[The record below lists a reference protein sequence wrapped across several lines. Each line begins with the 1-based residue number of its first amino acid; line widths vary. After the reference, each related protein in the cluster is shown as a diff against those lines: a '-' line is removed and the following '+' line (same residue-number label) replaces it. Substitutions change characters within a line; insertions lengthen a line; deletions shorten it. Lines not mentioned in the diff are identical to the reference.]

1 MSHDNPA
8 VYTVMQ
14 QFQISY
20 SYPVLFTSEAFDAAN
35 PTLANLLRDSN
46 CADSRIFP
54 VIDANVSE
62 KHPDWWQRLTHYLTE
77 HQVGELLP
85 PLSFPGGEAAKQS
98 TRQIEQFYQIVAD
111 QCIDRHSVV
120 LAIGGGAMLD
130 AVGYAAATA
139 HRGIRLIRMPTTVLA
154 QNDAGVGVKNGINF
168 LGRKNFVGT
177 FVPPMAVLNDYSFLD
192 TLLPRDQRAGIAE
205 AVKVALIRD
214 KCFFNELLAQRYP
227 LAHFESEP
235 MQYMIRRCAELHLQH
250 IATSGDP
257 FEYGSARPLDF
268 GHWAAHK
275 MEELSQHRLR
285 HGEAVAIGIALDS
298 LYSHRSGML
307 EESDLQNILTLL
319 IDLGF
324 RLNDKVLTSLD
335 VELALGEF
343 REHLGGDLCITL
355 LKGIGDGVEVN
366 HIDIALMQECV
377 DTLQNLDSRIKEN
390 RSIA

>member
-1 MSHDNPA
+1 MSNDNPT

-14 QFQISY
+14 QFQVSY
-20 SYPVLFTSEAFDAAN
+20 NYPVLFTSGAFDSAN
-35 PTLANLLRDSN
+35 ATLADLLRDSN
-46 CADSRIFP
+46 CANSRIFP

-62 KHPDWWQRLTHYLTE
+62 KHPDWWQRLTNYLAY
-77 HQVGELLP
+77 HQAGELLP

-98 TRQIEQFYQIVAD
+98 TKQIEQFYQIVAD

-139 HRGIRLIRMPTTVLA
+139 HRGIRLIRMPTTVLS

-177 FVPPMAVLNDYSFLD
+177 FAPPMAVLNDYRFLD

-214 KCFFNELLAQRYP
+214 KAFFCELLEQRFT
-227 LAHFESEP
+227 LARFDAEP

-257 FEYGSARPLDF
+257 FENGSARPLDF

-298 LYSHRSGML
+298 LYSQRSGML
-307 EESDLQNILTLL
+307 EQDDLQNILTLL

-324 RLNDKVLTSLD
+324 CLNDQVLASLD
-335 VELALGEF
+335 VKKALEEF
-343 REHLGGDLCITL
+343 REHLGGNLCITL
-355 LKGIGDGVEVN
+355 LQGIGNATEVN
-366 HIDIALMQECV
+366 HIDIGLMQSCV
-377 DTLQNLDSRIKEN
+377 DTLGNLDDRMREN